1 MTAEIDPIYQHLV
14 GAKHR
19 TKYIKNILG
28 QQVIKLKV
36 INLSKITVNRVSNKI
51 EGCGHFTIKWLT
63 VIFDRLSGLIS
74 RIIREIKILFD
85 NSLIVSGVSLSEV
98 KIGDNPA
105 DILLNNIANASC
117 KNEDDAKLSYEVA
130 HRLILK
136 LAEYVTEKA
145 ANPVKVSRN
154 IMINQNSCSYLL
166 LCFVKVF
173 FVKSIPQKKKL
184 WGN

>member
-1 MTAEIDPIYQHLV
+1 M
-14 GAKHR
+14 
-19 TKYIKNILG
+19 
-28 QQVIKLKV
+28 
-36 INLSKITVNRVSNKI
+36 
-51 EGCGHFTIKWLT
+51 
-63 VIFDRLSGLIS
+63 
-74 RIIREIKILFD
+74 
-85 NSLIVSGVSLSEV
+85 SEV

-117 KNEDDAKLSYEVA
+117 KKEDDAKLSYEVA

-173 FVKSIPQKKKL
+173 FVKSIPQKKTLGELIL
-184 WGN
+184 WKKSKYYLHAFL

>member
-1 MTAEIDPIYQHLV
+1 MY
-14 GAKHR
+14 
-19 TKYIKNILG
+19 
-28 QQVIKLKV
+28 
-36 INLSKITVNRVSNKI
+36 
-51 EGCGHFTIKWLT
+51 F
-63 VIFDRLSGLIS
+63 
-74 RIIREIKILFD
+74 
-85 NSLIVSGVSLSEV
+85 IVKFV
-98 KIGDNPA
+98 
-105 DILLNNIANASC
+105 ASC

-173 FVKSIPQKKKL
+173 FVKSIPQKKTLGELIL
-184 WGN
+184 WKKSKYYLHAFL